1 MSIQYNKDE
10 QGIVTLTLDMP
21 GRPVNV
27 INQEFF
33 TAMQAALERL
43 TSEADLTGVI
53 LTSAKSTFIA
63 GGDIDMLYA
72 LKDPAET
79 FAFTE
84 QVKALF
90 RRLETLGNREAHIPV
105 VAALNG
111 TALGGGLEVAL
122 ACHYRIALD
131 HPKINFGFP
140 EVTLGLLP
148 GGGGVT
154 RLTRLLG
161 LQAAFPYLVEG
172 RQVSPQEALKA
183 GIIHELA
190 PDKDSLL
197 QQARNWIAKNPQ
209 TAQPWDK
216 KGYRMPGGDPSRP
229 QVMQMIAVA
238 PAMLLQKTRGNYP
251 APEAILSA
259 MVEGAQVDFET
270 ASRIESRYFT
280 HLVTSQTAKNMLQAF
295 WYQMNAINNGSSRPS
310 TIEPR
315 QTRKVGILGAGLMGQ
330 GIAYISAMAG
340 IEVVLKDVSL
350 EKAEAGKALAAK
362 ILEERLSKGRISSEE
377 GEAVLERIHPTGTI
391 EDFQGCDLVIEAVF
405 EDRQLKGRVTQ
416 ETEAQLDPAAIFGS
430 NTSTLPITGLAERS
444 MRPENYVG
452 IHFFSPVHKMKL
464 VEIIRGQQTS
474 DRAVA
479 KAFDYVLQIRKT
491 PIIVKDGRGF
501 YTSRVF
507 TTFVNEGMAL
517 LKEGQHPR
525 AIEAAGLQAGMPVGP
540 LAVSDEVN
548 LGLALHI
555 REQTRKDFASEGKE
569 LPRIPADDVLELI
582 VNVENRPGKAQGAGF
597 YEYPK
602 GEKKYL
608 WPRLRE
614 LFAPASEPLSQAEMI
629 ERMMFVQA
637 LEAVRCLQ
645 DGVLGSVADGNIGSI
660 LGWGF
665 APFKGGALQ
674 YITDYGLPT
683 FIQRSRQLAAAYGDR
698 FTPPALL
705 LQMEA
710 EGKSF

>member
-1 MSIQYNKDE
+1 MSIQYDKDG
-10 QGIVTLTLDMP
+10 QGIVTLTMDMP

-33 TAMQAALERL
+33 TALQAALERL
-43 TSEADLTGVI
+43 TGEADLKGVI

-63 GGDIDMLYA
+63 GGDIDVLYA

-79 FAFTE
+79 FAFIE

-90 RRLETLGNREAHIPV
+90 RRLETLGSRDAHIPV

-111 TALGGGLEVAL
+111 TALGGGVEVAL

-131 HPKINFGFP
+131 HPKIKFGFP

-172 RQVSPQEALKA
+172 SQASPQEALKA

-190 PDKDSLL
+190 PDMDSLL

-209 TAQPWDK
+209 TAQPWDQ

-229 QVMQMIAVA
+229 QVMQMISVA

-270 ASRIESRYFT
+270 ACRIESRYFT
-280 HLVTSQTAKNMLQAF
+280 QLVTGQTAKNMLQAF
-295 WYQMNAINNGSSRPS
+295 WYQMNAINNGSSRPN
-310 TIEPR
+310 TIEPQ
-315 QTRKVGILGAGLMGQ
+315 QTHKVGILGAGLMGQ
-330 GIAYISAMAG
+330 GIAYVSAMAG

-350 EKAEAGKALAAK
+350 EKAEAGKTLAAK
-362 ILEERLSKGRISSEE
+362 ILEERLSKGRISPEE
-377 GEAVLERIHPTGTI
+377 REAILERIHPTGRV

-416 ETEAQLDPAAIFGS
+416 ETEAQLDPTAIFGS

-444 MRPENYVG
+444 MRPENFIG

-464 VEIIRGQQTS
+464 VEIIRGRQTL
-474 DRAVA
+474 DQAVA

-491 PIIVKDGRGF
+491 PIIVNDGRGF

-569 LPRIPADDVLELI
+569 LARVPADDVLELI
-582 VNVENRPGKAQGAGF
+582 VKVENRPGKAQGAGF
-597 YEYPK
+597 YEYPQ

-608 WPRLRE
+608 WPRLQV
-614 LFAPASEPLSQAEMI
+614 LFPPASEPLSQVEMI

-683 FIQRSRQLAAAYGDR
+683 FIQRSRQLAEAYGDR

-710 EGKSF
+710 EGTSF